1 MDDILNGFGYSTRLL
16 SPIKPIEVLVV
27 FLDAEFLDAAAVQP
41 LGGWL
46 LEDEGFDIDFG
57 VLGGDGLDPL
67 VGDLD
72 GSEVGIGLVH
82 KAGWARYRF
91 GGGMSRSCLVN
102 LLVWS

>member
-1 MDDILNGFGYSTRLL
+1 
-16 SPIKPIEVLVV
+16 
-27 FLDAEFLDAAAVQP
+27 
-41 LGGWL
+41 
-46 LEDEGFDIDFG
+46 
-57 VLGGDGLDPL
+57 LGGDGLDPL